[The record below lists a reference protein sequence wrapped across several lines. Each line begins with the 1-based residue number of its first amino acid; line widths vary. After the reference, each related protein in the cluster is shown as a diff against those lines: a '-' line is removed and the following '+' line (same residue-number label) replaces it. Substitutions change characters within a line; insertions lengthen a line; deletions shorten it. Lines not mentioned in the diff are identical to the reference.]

1 MKVAKTSPTPSKPS
15 IKRITK
21 PTATPS
27 TPTRIEYKGTD
38 DPAFFVHH
46 NKTHRSVAEAFR
58 NADYAT
64 AFYREKSDWD
74 DFVQFCDDGKFIFP
88 LLFVFIA
95 AIFYV
100 VKW

>member
-1 MKVAKTSPTPSKPS
+1 MKKPNRNPS
-15 IKRITK
+15 
-21 PTATPS
+21 ATP
-27 TPTRIEYKGTD
+27 RIEYKGID

-74 DFVQFCDDGKFIFP
+74 DFVLFCKDGIVVLP
-88 LLFVFIA
+88 MLFVFVGI
-95 AIFYV
+95 IFYV
-100 VKW
+100 VQ